1 MGGILGG
8 ALLGVLGQ
16 GVAHRAGYVLINGL
30 LTRGFLEVDLVAF
43 LIRDLGDGVRLTPPA
58 IRGQRGADIGKLQR
72 VDLVRAQGEG
82 AGVGVLGVLGNRGV
96 FIKAALVI
104 VGAQAQTHGHIDD
117 GCHAYLLREL
127 DKRRIGGVCQRF
139 LQRHRGL
146 IGTSVFHAVAV
157 RRAAGGA
164 TMA

>member
-1 MGGILGG
+1 M
-8 ALLGVLGQ
+8 LGVLGQ
-16 GVAHRAGYVLINGL
+16 GIAHRAGYVLINGL
-30 LTRGFLEVDLVAF
+30 LTRGFLEIDLVAF

-72 VDLVRAQGEG
+72 VDLVGAQGEG
-82 AGVGVLGVLGNRGV
+82 AGVGVLGVLSNRGV

-127 DKRRIGGVCQRF
+127 DKRSIGECASASC
-139 LQRHRGL
+139 
-146 IGTSVFHAVAV
+146 SVIVAL
-157 RRAAGGA
+157 
-164 TMA
+164 